1 MPFAGL
7 RGVLPPAAQ
16 SVAVPRPTLPP
27 EPARGFWQ
35 QLAAGTDADAQEYRG
50 QGRASRKLAGAETE
64 NYGVEFKLPIG
75 GWVCGG
81 MPSLAYF
88 FEVNAF
94 RT

>member
-1 MPFAGL
+1 MRDPHCSLA
-7 RGVLPPAAQ
+7 
-16 SVAVPRPTLPP
+16 
-27 EPARGFWQ
+27 ARGFRQ

-64 NYGVEFKLPIG
+64 NYGVEFELPIG